1 MFLRGAFEY
10 LAVTGEEKAVERC
23 ILARGEKKEGLHC
36 DHMCPGCPV
45 SLGSGARKTPW
56 KWGSCD
62 CVVDDE
68 GNIFGEEKERGKV
81 LQAEGKAT

>member
-1 MFLRGAFEY
+1 MQPKPRASASAGETGGIKRRLLECGACAVGGRSVLREPG
-10 LAVTGEEKAVERC
+10 
-23 ILARGEKKEGLHC
+23 RGG
-36 DHMCPGCPV
+36 
-45 SLGSGARKTPW
+45 SLARKTPW

-62 CVVDDE
+62 CFVDDE